1 MNREGSTGG
10 TALFRR
16 EWNVAFGLVVAV
28 AALLFAAG
36 HHVAGAI
43 AIGLG
48 VAAFV
53 VRRSAMRKQGRG
65 FYGQDKHPS

>member
-1 MNREGSTGG
+1 MSSEGSTGDTG
-10 TALFRR
+10 LFRR
-16 EWNVAFGLVVAV
+16 EWNAAFGLVAAV

-48 VAAFV
+48 AAAFV
-53 VRRSAMRKQGRG
+53 ARRSAMRKQGRG
-65 FYGQDKHPS
+65 FYGQDKHPR